1 MLLVCPICAWS
12 HLLHP
17 VPELAQRL
25 QPLTSRGQL
34 QQGVAAHNQV
44 ILDSR
49 NVLRRVY
56 FKMYSYWVT
65 LYCHRHLQS
74 EWHGGRNPPA
84 RLGSIINDHPRN
96 KTRTLCWAFHLWLLL
111 PGQVIDMFW
120 AINEESLWEVTK
132 YFSARPQT
140 GTHSGPKI
148 KQSPGLKVPILLLDV
163 LEDVDEAGELRR
175 CPGHEVG
182 EAPCLVKVNRSP
194 LTSAIICSIDY
205 RNRK

>member
-96 KTRTLCWAFHLWLLL
+96 KTFTLCVLSISLVVTFTWPSHWYVLSCQWRNPLRSDQIFLYPPTNWNTLRTQNQTESWA
-111 PGQVIDMFW
+111 
-120 AINEESLWEVTK
+120 
-132 YFSARPQT
+132 
-140 GTHSGPKI
+140 
-148 KQSPGLKVPILLLDV
+148 
-163 LEDVDEAGELRR
+163 
-175 CPGHEVG
+175 
-182 EAPCLVKVNRSP
+182 
-194 LTSAIICSIDY
+194 
-205 RNRK
+205 